1 MGQDLCKEDVVM
13 WNKKDGHNKEEVSIG
28 KVISGEE
35 ATLLD
40 ILEEEEEVAF
50 AFGPIL
56 YFLHTRPVTHVIPRI
71 ALVEDFICRVR
82 IHLELPLHV
91 LELQSKT
98 SRMVIHII
106 LQMWSLIMKQQQNQI
121 KDNKQWSEL
130 AHKIQEREI
139 K

>member
-1 MGQDLCKEDVVM
+1 M
-13 WNKKDGHNKEEVSIG
+13 SIG

-106 LQMWSLIMKQQQNQI
+106 LQM
-121 KDNKQWSEL
+121 
-130 AHKIQEREI
+130 
-139 K
+139 